1 MLFRNDNDKLV
12 EIKKH
17 DFVSDKEYYKA
28 IIKIKKN
35 LYKRNQILNMF
46 NTHGHDNTTKI
57 NTSH

>member
-1 MLFRNDNDKLV
+1 MLFRYDDDKLV

-28 IIKIKKN
+28 IIKIRKN

-46 NTHGHDNTTKI
+46 NTRVHGDTTKI